1 MTLARFEQENV
12 STPKL
17 LEPMIAVADDDDDL
31 SWDDSLVEL
40 ALIAFSL
47 CRSPQSQPGPSREQ
61 MGLPHEDCRAK
72 TFPWL

>member
-1 MTLARFEQENV
+1 MMMMMVMVMMMLMMMMV
-12 STPKL
+12 SF
-17 LEPMIAVADDDDDL
+17 
-31 SWDDSLVEL
+31 WDDSLAEL

-47 CRSPQSQPGPSREQ
+47 CRSPQSQSGPSRQQ